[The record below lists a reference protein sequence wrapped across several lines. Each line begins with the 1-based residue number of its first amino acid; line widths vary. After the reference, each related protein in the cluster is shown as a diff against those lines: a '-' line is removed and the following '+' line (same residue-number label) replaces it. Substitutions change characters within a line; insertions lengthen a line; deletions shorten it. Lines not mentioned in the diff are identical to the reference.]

1 MKKQLFLA
9 IFLSFNCAGIAF
21 ANENQSET
29 AGNLTTNEAQNTQSP
44 IIRHVF
50 DYSSKE
56 VFFKEEN
63 NNNPFEIDSGKA
75 QILFFKVTDGT
86 QSAMRT
92 AFICGF
98 SQEAIDVNGIPH
110 RYLLS
115 HSNQDYL
122 GLYFDAQELKKI
134 NPFSEKALW
143 LNAALLIEAEFKIKY
158 LCENRDKLKTNKFL
172 LKFASNYID
181 LIPLVFCE
189 QQLIVIQADTKE
201 SIEEIEAASTMLKKL
216 IEYKKSGTKNIE
228 AIKDICAFFLENHQK
243 FGNPSDFS
251 LADYLKLFQVV
262 AKNVTEPNSSISRAL
277 PAEVVEKIK
286 KLCPDQKAID
296 ELTVDKVEALFNW
309 ICQQALE
316 KLSV

>member
-9 IFLSFNCAGIAF
+9 IFLSLNCTIVF
-21 ANENQSET
+21 ANENQTET
-29 AGNLTTNEAQNTQSP
+29 VENPANIETQNTQSP
-44 IIRHVF
+44 IIRNVF

-63 NNNPFEIDSGKA
+63 NSNPFEIDSGKA
-75 QILFFKVTDGT
+75 QILFFTVSDGT

-98 SQEAIDVNGIPH
+98 SQEVIDADGILH

-122 GLYFDAQELKKI
+122 ELYFDAQELKNI

-143 LNAALLIEAEFKIKY
+143 LNAALLIEGEFKMKY
-158 LCENRDKLKTNKFL
+158 LCENRDKLKTNNFL

-181 LIPLVFCE
+181 LLPLVFFE
-189 QQLIVIQADTKE
+189 RQLVLLQTDEKD
-201 SIEEIEAASTMLKKL
+201 SVEEKKITLAICKKL
-216 IEYKKSGTKNIE
+216 IEYKKRETKNIDI
-228 AIKDICAFFLENHQK
+228 IKDIFESFLEGYQA
-243 FGNPSDFS
+243 FGNTSDFS

-262 AKNVTEPNSSISRAL
+262 AKNVTESNSSISRAL

-286 KLCPDQKAID
+286 EICPDQKAID
-296 ELTVDKVEALFNW
+296 ELTVEKVEALFNW